1 MTKEVTLTLDW
12 MIGMAI
18 STNTMLVKT
27 KYLFF
32 GVLATFLLTSYAI
45 LEWKAPWVDE
55 CYTYYGINHD
65 SFASFSNSIV
75 SGINFSPPLYFF
87 FNFLIHSIYPSSLEL
102 LRFESIV
109 WMLIGAVLCFYTAK
123 RLVGD
128 TAAFVGISLVLCNS
142 DLLLNN
148 SLEARHYTMFF
159 ACASWV
165 LYDFARK
172 EDGNFWEIPTFLAHL
187 SLCLV
192 HYFGII
198 FSGLIGLILLLQ
210 NKKFTIWKR
219 LPATLVASWIVSLSC
234 YLILLSNQTSH
245 LNTWPK
251 INTLEALLACYD
263 GLGTLLFLLVPIV
276 LCLIFS
282 GLNNSGS
289 IRWSKSFK
297 PMFLVSLL
305 WILTP
310 FFAWLLSHV
319 SEINLFKERYFM
331 PKEAGL
337 MLLISFGCHW
347 IFQFFSLPEKSTICR
362 SIVVSVPICLVCI
375 GLLGIN
381 YKRTKFSLDSQ
392 QNYHHWL
399 LANEDLVNRD
409 IPLVFSGDPVFFPN
423 SYLHTN
429 QSFLLINDDQMFGVY
444 SRFSSKIKLVK
455 ETHLENMDSF
465 VLIADKKSLA
475 ISSPPKF
482 FARDLGQFN
491 LNLNLFCTL
500 YEKSKNSKPSPKS

>member
-1 MTKEVTLTLDW
+1 MSKGGTSTLGW
-12 MIGMAI
+12 MIGMPT
-18 STNTMLVKT
+18 STNPMLIKT

-32 GVLATFLLTSYAI
+32 AVLAIFCLTSYAI

-65 SFASFSNSIV
+65 SFASFSNSIG

-87 FNFLIHSIYPSSLEL
+87 FNFLLHSIYPSSLEL

-109 WMLIGAVLCFYTAK
+109 WTLIGAVLCFYTAK
-123 RLVGD
+123 RLVGGS
-128 TAAFVGISLVLCNS
+128 AAFVGISLVLCNS
-142 DLLLNN
+142 NLLLSN

-159 ACASWV
+159 AFASWV
-165 LYDFARK
+165 LHDFARK
-172 EDGNFWEIPTFLAHL
+172 EDGNFGGISTFLAHL

-198 FSGLIGLILLLQ
+198 FSGLIGLVLLLE
-210 NKKFTIWKR
+210 NKKVPFWKK
-219 LPATLVASWIVSLSC
+219 LPATLVACWIATIPCHL
-234 YLILLSNQTSH
+234 LLLSNQTSH

-251 INTLEALLACYD
+251 INTFEALLACYD
-263 GLGTLLFLLVPIV
+263 GLGTLLFLLIPML
-276 LCLIFS
+276 LCLFFS
-282 GLNNSGS
+282 GLNNLGS

-297 PMFLVSLL
+297 RMFVVSLL
-305 WILTP
+305 WIVSPL
-310 FFAWLLSHV
+310 FAWLLSHT
-319 SEINLFKERYFM
+319 SEINLFKERYFI

-337 MLLISFGCHW
+337 MMLIPFGFHA
-347 IFQFFSLPEKSTICR
+347 IFQFLSLPEKSNIRR
-362 SIVVSVPICLVCI
+362 SLVVSIPICFVCI

-399 LANEDLVNRD
+399 LANGDLVNRD

-423 SYLHTN
+423 SYLHPN
-429 QSFLLINDDQMFGVY
+429 QSFFLINDDQMYGVY
-444 SRFSSKIKLVK
+444 SRFSSRIKLIK

-465 VLIADKKSLA
+465 VLIAEQKSLA
-475 ISSPPKF
+475 ISAPSKF
-482 FARDLGQFN
+482 LATDLGKFN
-491 LNLNLFCTL
+491 QNLNLFCTL
-500 YEKSKNSKPSPKS
+500 YEKCESSVLSPQS

>member
-1 MTKEVTLTLDW
+1 MRKGGTLTSDC
-12 MIGMAI
+12 MIGMPT
-18 STNTMLVKT
+18 STDTVVIKT

-32 GVLATFLLTSYAI
+32 LVLATFLLTSYAL
-45 LEWKAPWVDE
+45 LEWKVPWVDE

-65 SFASFSNSIV
+65 SFASFSNSIE

-87 FNFLIHSIYPSSLEL
+87 FNFLLHSAYPSSMEL
-102 LRFESIV
+102 LRFESFV
-109 WMLIGAVLCFYTAK
+109 WTLIGSALCFYSAK
-123 RLVGD
+123 RLVGA

-142 DLLLNN
+142 DLLLSN

-165 LYDFARK
+165 LHDFAK
-172 EDGNFWEIPTFLAHL
+172 QEHGKFGGISTFLAHL

-192 HYFGII
+192 HYLGII
-198 FSGLIGLILLLQ
+198 FSGLIGMVLLLK
-210 NKKFTIWKR
+210 NKNFSFWKR
-219 LPATLVASWIVSLSC
+219 LPLPLVASWIAAVPSHL
-234 YLILLSNQTSH
+234 LLLSNQTSH

-251 INTLEALLACYD
+251 INTFEALLESYD
-263 GLGTLLFLLVPIV
+263 GLGTLLFLLIPIV

-289 IRWSKSFK
+289 FSWSKSFK

-305 WILTP
+305 WMLTP

-319 SEINLFKERYFM
+319 SEINLFKERYFI
-331 PKEAGL
+331 PKEASL
-337 MLLISFGCHW
+337 MLLISFSCHG
-347 IFQFFSLPEKSTICR
+347 IFPFFSLHEKSNIGRCLMV
-362 SIVVSVPICLVCI
+362 SIPICLVCI

-392 QNYHHWL
+392 RNYYHWL
-399 LANEDLVNRD
+399 LADEDLVNRD

-423 SYLHTN
+423 SYLQPN
-429 QSFLLINDDQMFGVY
+429 QSFFLLNDDQMYDVY
-444 SRFSSKIKLVK
+444 SRFSSKIKLIN
-455 ETHLENMDSF
+455 ENHLENMDSF

-475 ISSPPKF
+475 ISSPFKF
-482 FARDLGQFN
+482 FATDLGQFN
-491 LNLNLFCTL
+491 QNLNLFCTL
-500 YEKSKNSKPSPKS
+500 YEKSESSKPSPKS